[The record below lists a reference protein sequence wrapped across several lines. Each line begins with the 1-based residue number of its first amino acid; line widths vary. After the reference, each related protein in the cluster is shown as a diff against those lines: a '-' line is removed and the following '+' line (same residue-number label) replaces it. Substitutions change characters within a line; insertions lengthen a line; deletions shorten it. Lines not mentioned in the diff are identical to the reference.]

1 MARSTRAWHL
11 RCFVQ
16 VFYSLGMS
24 AAAAPLVAEP
34 VSVML
39 RRMCVEPACGW
50 SDADLARLRGLAPA
64 ALGHD
69 ELVDLVGVLDR
80 HRAAIDAV
88 QVAALAVL
96 DRRDP
101 SGFQAV
107 REEVACMLRISP
119 PAAATRLAHARAV
132 VDRLPATFAAL
143 AAGDLS
149 LAHVVGLARM
159 AQRSAPALAA
169 HVDAVVVADSAGATP
184 PMLDRAVHRA
194 VALADPAGSA
204 DRHAD
209 AVDRR
214 DVRVYPEPDGMA
226 TLSVYGPAVD
236 VHTVYTRLDA
246 ATRLLPRDDART
258 VPQRRFD
265 LLVDG
270 VLTGIPADG
279 LPTVQGRSPQI
290 QVTIAATTLL
300 GLDNDPGDLAGYGP
314 LDAPT
319 ARELAA
325 DPTGTWRR
333 ILTDP
338 VSGRILDYGR
348 TTYRPPHNLADH
360 ITARDRTCRFPGCTV
375 PARRC
380 DLDHAQS
387 WDDGGRTSTA
397 NLAALCRRHHRLKT
411 EKIWSYQLDSDATA
425 TWTSPSGHHYKTE
438 PEPTLTTRP
447 HGDVVEPEPT
457 RELRPCS
464 DLAEPEPELTTR
476 PCADVAERTISDD
489 EPPPF

>member
-1 MARSTRAWHL
+1 
-11 RCFVQ
+11 
-16 VFYSLGMS
+16 
-24 AAAAPLVAEP
+24 
-34 VSVML
+34 ML
-39 RRMCVEPACGW
+39 RRLCVEPACGW
-50 SDADLARLRGLAPA
+50 SDADLTRLRGLKPGM
-64 ALGHD
+64 LGHD

-101 SGFQAV
+101 TGFQAV

-119 PAAATRLAHARAV
+119 PAAGKRLAHARSLT
-132 VDRLPATFAAL
+132 DRLPATFAAL

-149 LAHVVGLARM
+149 LAHVAGLARM
-159 AQRSAPALAA
+159 AACCDRALAA

-194 VALADPAGSA
+194 IAVADPCGVA

-209 AVDRR
+209 ALTRR

-226 TLSVYGPAVD
+226 TVSVYGPAAD
-236 VHTVYTRLDA
+236 IHTIYTRLDA

-258 VPQRRFD
+258 LPQRRFD

-300 GLDNDPGDLAGYGP
+300 SLNDQPAELTGYGP

-319 ARELAA
+319 ARKLAA
-325 DPTGTWRR
+325 DQTGTWRR
-333 ILTDP
+333 IVTDP
-338 VSGRILDYGR
+338 VSGQILDYGR
-348 TTYRPPHNLADH
+348 TTYRPPHNLTDH

-380 DLDHAQS
+380 DLDHVHPWNS
-387 WDDGGRTSTA
+387 GGRTSTA
-397 NLAALCRRHHRLKT
+397 NMTALCRRHHRLKT
-411 EKIWSYQLDSDATA
+411 EKIWTYQLREDASA
-425 TWTSPSGHHYKTE
+425 DWVSPTGQHY
-438 PEPTLTTRP
+438 LTR
-447 HGDVVEPEPT
+447 
-457 RELRPCS
+457 L
-464 DLAEPEPELTTR
+464 
-476 PCADVAERTISDD
+476 
-489 EPPPF
+489 